1 MGSQSRDSKK
11 KTAKNTTKNL
21 EKKLEITKMIW
32 GVVKDGGFLSGSSVM
47 LPRQDSNSSMDVS
60 SLSSES
66 NDSFTQRRSSNFS
79 DIIPYL
85 DEETQDA
92 VYYPDED
99 ESTYTNVPLL
109 SSKLEKE
116 ISYLFPPSTI
126 LIGLLE
132 TMKILATQLLDL
144 SDSEPYGVKGARVIL
159 KMKYSNG
166 TEDTI
171 GSFALDPNTVSTF
184 EITLTLQQEQQLGTS
199 IRSWFGQ
206 MTNGTKTIQ
215 VSSHYTITK
224 VDLYRSAR
232 KSVTFHI

>member
-32 GVVKDGGFLSGSSVM
+32 GIVKDGGFLSGSSVM

-85 DEETQDA
+85 DEETRDA

-99 ESTYTNVPLL
+99 ESLYQCASTLEQTGKRN
-109 SSKLEKE
+109 KLF
-116 ISYLFPPSTI
+116 IPSI
-126 LIGLLE
+126 
-132 TMKILATQLLDL
+132 D
-144 SDSEPYGVKGARVIL
+144 
-159 KMKYSNG
+159 
-166 TEDTI
+166 
-171 GSFALDPNTVSTF
+171 
-184 EITLTLQQEQQLGTS
+184 
-199 IRSWFGQ
+199 
-206 MTNGTKTIQ
+206 
-215 VSSHYTITK
+215 
-224 VDLYRSAR
+224 
-232 KSVTFHI
+232 